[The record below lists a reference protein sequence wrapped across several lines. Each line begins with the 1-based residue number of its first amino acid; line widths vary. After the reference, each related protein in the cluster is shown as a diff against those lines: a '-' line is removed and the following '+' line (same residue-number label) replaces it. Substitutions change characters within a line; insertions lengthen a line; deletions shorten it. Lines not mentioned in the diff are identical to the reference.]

1 MDRYEVKARLLPA
14 LLSLLPTA
22 PGLASLGTMTLDW
35 YTTLLVEGGVA
46 TICVY
51 GLNHFA
57 SAVGR
62 RYEQKLW
69 PRQPYDLP
77 THLWLHPE
85 HSRISPQQKQ
95 LYYKA
100 ILDILGLD
108 ISQAAA
114 AGDSTA
120 LEQTIDGAIR
130 DLRNKFRV
138 SYPGGL
144 LATHNEEYGFA
155 RNFAGLRPVWLAAS
169 LFSVGVTSI
178 VFATTGTGLAWG
190 LLATAILLL
199 AVLIAVNQ
207 RDYVHKRAERYA
219 ESFFSTLADFRE
231 GKLE

>member
-1 MDRYEVKARLLPA
+1 MDRYDFKARLSPA

-46 TICVY
+46 TVCVY

-69 PRQPYDLP
+69 PRHPYDLP

-85 HSRISPQQKQ
+85 HSRVSPQQKQ

-100 ILDILGLD
+100 VLDILGLD
-108 ISQAAA
+108 IPQAAA
-114 AGDSTA
+114 AGDSTV
-120 LEQTIDGAIR
+120 LEQTIDDAIR

-138 SYPGGL
+138 SYPRGL

-169 LFSVGVTSI
+169 IFSIGATSI
-178 VFATTGTGLAWG
+178 VFATTGRGLNWG
-190 LLATAILLL
+190 LLATIILIL
-199 AVLIAVNQ
+199 AVIIAVNQ
-207 RDYVHKRAERYA
+207 RHYVRQRAERYA
-219 ESFFSTLADFRE
+219 ESFFSTLGDFSE
-231 GKLE
+231 